1 MARLSTYLNDNSISG
16 EDLLAGS
23 NFVSF
28 NAYETKN
35 FKIKDLTEYI
45 QGQISISPSNSTLK
59 ANGGIVTEII
69 NGSSSL
75 AVNLSATNITGQLAN
90 SDLAN
95 SSITINGTA
104 VALGGTITIGEVTG
118 VTAGTYLSGGGTGG
132 TVTVNHDATTRTNA
146 TSTAS
151 PAYGASF
158 TAIDSLTTNTTGH
171 VTAVN
176 TKTITLPAS
185 DNTTYTIEAVA
196 STNDSII
203 RLVGTDSTTDN
214 IKLIAGSN
222 ITLATSE
229 ANDTITIASQA
240 FGTVFTVA
248 TESAMIAATT
258 TGGDIVIRTDV
269 SKTFIHNGGSAGAAA
284 DFSELQFSGIN
295 TLALTAGD
303 GIDLSRTTVTNTN
316 NDLTVTNSLATASER
331 GGIKIGYTESGK
343 NYPVELDSEKAYV
356 NVPWANTNQLTTFT
370 VRDSGDDD
378 KLVAHNGFIKFV
390 SATGTADTNLSG
402 AGTTSDP
409 FVMTITS
416 PDENTE
422 YTAGGGLDLNGT
434 VFSHT
439 DTSAQASVDNSGR
452 TYIQDITLDTYGH
465 VTGLVSATETVTD
478 TNRLTTWDLLDDDGD
493 SFTIDHDTHVKFT
506 SSKAAYGT
514 NVSGSGTEADPYIV
528 AVTSPND
535 TVPNTFRTI
544 KVDTNN
550 DGTANE
556 TIGAT
561 EELKLIGGTNVTLAE
576 DAGKVTVTSSD
587 TTNWNLTIESVS
599 PGENI
604 AAGNTVV
611 FKGGDRI
618 GLSQSNKEIT
628 ISGNILTLADLN
640 TVTSGMT
647 GDDTLTFG
655 DDGDDTSVV
664 IKGNLQV
671 AGTTTTNNVETVST
685 SNGIIFE
692 GTVADNHELKL
703 LAGALTADRT
713 VTIPNATFTIPTQDT
728 WNLNTKTVPG
738 YVAAPGDVANKVW
751 KTSST
756 GVPGWRDDATGDN
769 TFRTVKVD
777 TNGNGTAD
785 NTLGATETLTL
796 KKGTNVTLS
805 ESSGVITISSANT
818 EYDVVDSDA
827 AGLAPQ
833 LPASHGGKFLKADG
847 TYAVPDYTI
856 DTNTNQLTEWTLTDD
871 DDDNATISH
880 GKHVKFV
887 MATGSLATNTSG
899 SGTDGD
905 PYLVTLTS
913 PDTNTQRTDEDIRDV
928 AAAQWVNGTN
938 TTVVVSDANNTI
950 KINAADTTTNY
961 YLDSISKSGNTL
973 TFSVNGTTNQTYT
986 FGSNAFNSTA
996 YLTAEIDTLA
1006 TVTGR
1011 SATTTT
1017 DTTFNSNLTVG
1028 GASKWLYVVPN
1039 AQGSAPTHA
1048 HGLALGWN
1056 YSSSGGSRESQII
1069 FAPGSDA
1076 NSTQEADCQLRFSY
1090 KAVNGT
1096 ITTAAKIWSGGNF
1109 YVAGTMQATGGTSTQ
1124 WNTAYGW
1131 GNHASAGYL
1140 TSNSTQS
1147 KYLRS
1152 DADDTSSGDL
1162 TVVSYKFNGNASN
1175 PTDTTATIYDQ
1186 QNHGPTISGLGV
1198 CFRTGSTPSQ
1208 TGKLNASGT
1217 FTVSGDIIAF
1227 GTPSDVTLKENIKP
1241 IENALDKVEKLQGVT
1256 FDWKEKTEDILNIKE
1271 DIGFIAQ
1278 DVQKVLPEL
1287 VRENDNGKLSLRHQ
1301 GVIPVLLEAIK
1312 ELSDKIKVLEN
1323 GSTN

>member
-69 NGSSSL
+69 SGTNSL
-75 AVNLSATNITGQLAN
+75 AVDLSATDITGQLAN

-104 VALGGTITIGEVTG
+104 VALGGSITIGEITG
-118 VTAGTYLSGGGTGG
+118 VTAGTYINGGGTEG
-132 TVTVNHDATTRTNA
+132 TVTVNHDNTTRTNA

-185 DNTTYTIEAVA
+185 DDTTYTVEAVA

-203 RLVGTDSTTDN
+203 RLIDSDSN
-214 IKLIAGSN
+214 NDDIKLIAGDN
-222 ITLATSE
+222 ISLSTNE
-229 ANDTITIASQA
+229 ANDTITINSQA

-248 TESAMIAATT
+248 TKALMIAATT

-269 SKTFIHNGGSAGAAA
+269 SKTFIHNGGTVGDET

-295 TLALTAGD
+295 SIDLTEGV
-303 GIDLSRTTVTNTN
+303 GIDLSRTGTGALTNIN
-316 NDLTVTNSLATASER
+316 NDLTITNNLATTTTR
-331 GGIKIGYTESGK
+331 GGIQIGYTESGK
-343 NYPVELDSEKAYV
+343 NYPVELDSEQAYV
-356 NVPWANTNQLTTFT
+356 NVPWINTNQLTTFT

-378 KLVAHNGFIKFV
+378 KLVAHDDFIKFV
-390 SATGTADTNLSG
+390 SATGTAGTDLSG
-402 AGTTSDP
+402 TGTTSDP

-422 YTAGGGLDLNGT
+422 YTAGGGLDLNDT

-439 DTSAQASVDNSGR
+439 DTSTQASVDNSGR

-478 TNRLTTWDLLDDDGD
+478 TNRLTTWDLLDDDDD

-506 SSKAAYGT
+506 SSEAAYGT
-514 NVSGSGTEADPYIV
+514 NVTGSGTEADPYIV

-604 AAGNTVV
+604 TAGDTIA
-611 FKGGDRI
+611 FKEGDRI

-628 ISGNILTLADLN
+628 ISGDILTLTDLN
-640 TVTSGMT
+640 TVTGGMT

-664 IKGNLQV
+664 IRGNLQV

-692 GTVADNHELKL
+692 GTVADAHELKL

-713 VTIPNATFTIPTQDT
+713 VTIPDASFTIPTENTQLSKETVQDYVGEMFAG
-728 WNLNTKTVPG
+728 NTETRIAVT
-738 YVAAPGDVANKVW
+738 YDDNNNKV
-751 KTSST
+751 
-756 GVPGWRDDATGDN
+756 N
-769 TFRTVKVD
+769 F
-777 TNGNGTAD
+777 
-785 NTLGATETLTL
+785 
-796 KKGTNVTLS
+796 
-805 ESSGVITISSANT
+805 
-818 EYDVVDSDA
+818 VVDDM
-827 AGLAPQ
+827 
-833 LPASHGGKFLKADG
+833 
-847 TYAVPDYTI
+847 
-856 DTNTNQLTEWTLTDD
+856 TD
-871 DDDNATISH
+871 
-880 GKHVKFV
+880 
-887 MATGSLATNTSG
+887 
-899 SGTDGD
+899 
-905 PYLVTLTS
+905 
-913 PDTNTQRTDEDIRDV
+913 QRTDEEIRDV
-928 AAAQWVNGTN
+928 TVAMLTAGSNIILTEDDAAN
-938 TTVVVSDANNTI
+938 TLTI
-950 KINAADTTTNY
+950 AATDTTTNY
-961 YLDSISKSGNTL
+961 YLDGITKSGNKL
-973 TFSVNGTTNQTYT
+973 IFSVNGANNPEYT
-986 FGSNAFNSTA
+986 FGSNAFNSTTIPTNNNQITNGA
-996 YLTAEIDTLA
+996 GYITSYSETDTLA
-1006 TVTGR
+1006 NVVSRGNSTNGTLEVTGTG
-1011 SATTTT
+1011 SW
-1017 DTTFNSNLTVG
+1017 LTVEG
-1028 GASKWLYVVPN
+1028 NAANTSVPLS
-1039 AQGSAPTHA
+1039 Q
-1048 HGLALGWN
+1048 GLAFGWN
-1056 YSSSGGSRESQII
+1056 RSGGSNETEII
-1069 FAPGSDA
+1069 FKGSTSGHSSRLDIRSYDGTNFRTLA
-1076 NSTQEADCQLRFSY
+1076 QFEGDESIVFPNAGNIVAQENGAERILERSYDGARWARLVSNNVGGELQLGRSNSAHVKIVTLGDSY
-1090 KAVNGT
+1090 LNGGDVGIGQTSPAYKLDVDGT
-1096 ITTAAKIWSGGNF
+1096 IR
-1109 YVAGTMQATGGTSTQ
+1109 ATGDVI
-1124 WNTAYGW
+1124 AY
-1131 GNHASAGYL
+1131 
-1140 TSNSTQS
+1140 
-1147 KYLRS
+1147 S
-1152 DADDTSSGDL
+1152 DKR
-1162 TVVSYKFNGNASN
+1162 V
-1175 PTDTTATIYDQ
+1175 
-1186 QNHGPTISGLGV
+1186 
-1198 CFRTGSTPSQ
+1198 
-1208 TGKLNASGT
+1208 
-1217 FTVSGDIIAF
+1217 
-1227 GTPSDVTLKENIKP
+1227 KENIKT
-1241 IENALDKVEKLQGVT
+1241 IDNALEKVVNLRGVE
-1256 FDWKEKTEDILNIKE
+1256 FNK
-1271 DIGFIAQ
+1271 IGENKKSIGVIAQ
-1278 DVQKVLPEL
+1278 EVEKVLPE
-1287 VRENDNGKLSLRHQ
+1287 VISTDKKDMKSVAYGNIT
-1301 GVIPVLLEAIK
+1301 GVLIEAIK
-1312 ELSDKIKVLEN
+1312 ELKREIEELKKQIK
-1323 GSTN
+1323 